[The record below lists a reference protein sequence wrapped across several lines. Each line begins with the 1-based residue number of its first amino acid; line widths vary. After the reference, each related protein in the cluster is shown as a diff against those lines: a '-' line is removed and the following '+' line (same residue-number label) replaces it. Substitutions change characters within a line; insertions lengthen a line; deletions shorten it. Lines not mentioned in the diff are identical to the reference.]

1 MYFFFPVRNSERDD
15 LLRKRISSL
24 VDTGILRTPAKK
36 KLTIFILK
44 SYRIGLTVLPDH
56 INQNVLTIKYQRREK
71 LQLHEKDCD

>member
-44 SYRIGLTVLPDH
+44 SY
-56 INQNVLTIKYQRREK
+56 
-71 LQLHEKDCD
+71 